1 MARELRE
8 TTYQF
13 RAPFVV
19 DSSKFEHAF
28 GSFDVT
34 PHRAAIEQ
42 TVECFA
48 LGERDAYPAEPVRAT
63 VKRKRR
69 RC

>member
-1 MARELRE
+1 MLAIAGLFSPMMRELRE

-13 RAPFVV
+13 RAPFIV

-28 GSFDVT
+28 GSFDGT

-42 TVECFA
+42 TVECF
-48 LGERDAYPAEPVRAT
+48 RSR
-63 VKRKRR
+63 
-69 RC
+69 

>member
-1 MARELRE
+1 MMRELRE

-28 GSFDVT
+28 GPFDAT
-34 PHRAAIEQ
+34 PHGAAIEQ
-42 TVECFA
+42 TVEWFRSR
-48 LGERDAYPAEPVRAT
+48 GT
-63 VKRKRR
+63 
-69 RC
+69 